1 MHVIVIAKE
10 VAVYVIGVKH
20 FWLCTLVPL
29 FQKFSSQKNLA
40 WPTLGFIYQKNIKES
55 IFL

>member
-1 MHVIVIAKE
+1 MHVIVIAEE
-10 VAVYVIGVKH
+10 VVVYVIGVKH

-40 WPTLGFIYQKNIKES
+40 WPTLGFIYQKNITKS